1 MNRLN
6 PSRLG
11 AELVTV
17 GYGGDP
23 VIRDLTL
30 DVPDGLVTAI
40 VGPNGCGKS
49 TLLRTL
55 ARLLKPTSGRV
66 RLDGDPIDAVPTR
79 EVSRRLALLP
89 QSPIAPDGLL
99 VRDLVGRGRHPHQRW
114 FRQWSPTDEDVV
126 ETSLRMTDT
135 WDLRDRAI
143 DELSG
148 GQRQRAWIAM
158 TLAQDTDLVLLDE
171 PTTFLDLAHQVEVLD
186 LVCRLNRERGRTVA
200 MVLHDLNLAA
210 RYSDLV
216 VVMKDGV
223 VVTQGSPREVF
234 TVDLLDDVFGLAG
247 RRARRPPHRPPGRR
261 TGLGARPCP
270 GGFANH
276 FAVGTSPRRDVTNYR
291 RGRRQAAASGG
302 TVEGSPSAAAASCGT

>member
-1 MNRLN
+1 M
-6 PSRLG
+6 
-11 AELVTV
+11 
-17 GYGGDP
+17 
-23 VIRDLTL
+23 
-30 DVPDGLVTAI
+30 
-40 VGPNGCGKS
+40 
-49 TLLRTL
+49 
-55 ARLLKPTSGRV
+55 
-66 RLDGDPIDAVPTR
+66 
-79 EVSRRLALLP
+79 SRRLALLP

-114 FRQWSPTDEDVV
+114 FRQWSPTDEDIV

-186 LVCRLNRERGRTVA
+186 LVGRLNRERGRTVA

-223 VVTQGSPREVF
+223 VVTQGPPREVF
-234 TVDLLDDVFGLAG
+234 TVEPARDVFGLRG
-247 RRARRPPHRPPGRR
+247 RRARRPPHRPAGRGA
-261 TGLGARPCP
+261 GLGTR
-270 GGFANH
+270 
-276 FAVGTSPRRDVTNYR
+276 S
-291 RGRRQAAASGG
+291 RGRVG
-302 TVEGSPSAAAASCGT
+302 

>member
-1 MNRLN
+1 MNT
-6 PSRLG
+6 PQMTIGSTSRLG
-11 AELVTV
+11 AEGVTV
-17 GYGGDP
+17 GYGGEP
-23 VIRDLTL
+23 VVRDLTL
-30 DVPDGLVTAI
+30 DLPDGLVTTV

-55 ARLLKPTSGRV
+55 ARLLKPSGGRV
-66 RLDGDPIDAVPTR
+66 RLDGEAIDAASTR

-89 QSPIAPDGLL
+89 QSPVAPDGLL

-114 FRQWSPTDEDVV
+114 FRQWSPDDEQVV
-126 ETSLRMTDT
+126 EAALRMTDT
-135 WDLRDRAI
+135 WDLRDRAL

-186 LVCRLNRERGRTVA
+186 LVTRLNRERGRTVV

-216 VVMKDGV
+216 VVMKQGAV
-223 VVTQGSPREVF
+223 VLQAPPREVF
-234 TVDLLDDVFGLAG
+234 TEALLEDVFGLRADVLDDPRSGLPVVVPISAG
-247 RRARRPPHRPPGRR
+247 
-261 TGLGARPCP
+261 
-270 GGFANH
+270 
-276 FAVGTSPRRDVTNYR
+276 V
-291 RGRRQAAASGG
+291 
-302 TVEGSPSAAAASCGT
+302 

>member
-1 MNRLN
+1 MTH
-6 PSRLG
+6 PHPPISRLG

-17 GYGGDP
+17 GYGGEP
-23 VIRDLTL
+23 VVRDLTL
-30 DVPDGLVTAI
+30 DVPDGVVTTI

-55 ARLLKPTSGRV
+55 ARLLESTSGRV
-66 RLDGDPIDAVPTR
+66 RLDGEPIDGVPTR

-114 FRQWSPTDEDVV
+114 FRQWSAADEDVV
-126 ETSLRMTDT
+126 EEALRVTDT
-135 WDLRDRAI
+135 WELRDRALNQ
-143 DELSG
+143 LSG
-148 GQRQRAWIAM
+148 GQRQRAWVAM

-186 LVCRLNRERGRTVA
+186 LVSRLNRERGRTVV

-216 VVMKDGV
+216 VVMKAGA

-234 TVDLLDDVFGLAG
+234 TVELLDDVFGL
-247 RRARRPPHRPPGRR
+247 RADVLDDPR
-261 TGLGARPCP
+261 TGLPVVVPVSPAPAPVVSVGGLGGAADR
-270 GGFANH
+270 NL
-276 FAVGTSPRRDVTNYR
+276 
-291 RGRRQAAASGG
+291 ASG
-302 TVEGSPSAAAASCGT
+302 